1 MIAAARPRWLRYRCG
16 PSNAREAING
26 DKKGGQRQDQG
37 KAQEDLGHRGDYP
50 QKNQRSEKK
59 LANKAPSR
67 RASPKKARP
76 AANAAIKPTPV
87 SPPARPVPATP
98 TPTLPAQPAPP
109 GERIGIVTHYY
120 NHLSVATLRLDSG
133 TLRIGDVIHIRGHT
147 TDFSQ
152 RVEAAAANLSG
163 ALITTRHHSQT
174 FATCAL
180 RAFALV
186 RGAVSQRKSPDCSFG
201 EAP

>member
-1 MIAAARPRWLRYRCG
+1 MIVAARPRWPRYRCG

-50 QKNQRSEKK
+50 QKNQRSEKNWRIK
-59 LANKAPSR
+59 RHPGAHHQRKPGRPRTPRSNRRRLAR
-67 RASPKKARP
+67 RHSPYQPRQRP
-76 AANAAIKPTPV
+76 PC
-87 SPPARPVPATP
+87 
-98 TPTLPAQPAPP
+98 PAQPAPP

>member
-1 MIAAARPRWLRYRCG
+1 MATRKKAKGKTKAKRKKTSPT
-16 PSNAREAING
+16 EATTRR
-26 DKKGGQRQDQG
+26 KTRKVR
-37 KAQEDLGHRGDYP
+37 
-50 QKNQRSEKK
+50 KK
-59 LANKAPSR
+59 LAKKAPAR
-67 RASPKKARP
+67 RAPPKKARP
-76 AANAAIKPTPV
+76 AANAAIKPTPI
-87 SPPARPVPATP
+87 SPPAQPVPATP

-109 GERIGIVTHYY
+109 GERIGVVTHYY
-120 NHLSVATLRLDSG
+120 SHLSVATLRLDSG
-133 TLRIGDVIHIRGHT
+133 TLRVGDVIHIRGHT